1 MKVLRR
7 VLGVLVMIAGI
18 LGLVLSLTG
27 LVGVWV
33 VKPTA
38 AEYANTTIVALNQS
52 VNTSLEAMQVT
63 GQALGATIDSVD
75 ALSAM
80 LGATAATVKDTEP
93 VLNQVN
99 IFMGEKLPTTI
110 ESATSSLESAK
121 QSAQVLDRAV
131 RSLEAFQSV
140 LSGAP
145 LLSAFVEQPE
155 EVYNPEKSMADS
167 LGELASS
174 LEDLPELF
182 TEMAA
187 DMDKADD
194 NLEIIHSNLITMSE
208 SVALISESLGEY
220 QVMIEQSQSSMENL
234 GAMLSNIQNNL
245 PNILNGVAITLSLFF
260 IWLLAAQVVIFSQ
273 GWELYQGTAGQLE
286 GGEAEPEVTEPQ
298 EDEPASEG

>member
-1 MKVLRR
+1 MNVVRR

-18 LGLVLSLTG
+18 LGLALSLTG

-33 VKPTA
+33 IKPTA

-52 VNTSLEAMQVT
+52 VNTSLEAMKVT
-63 GQALGATIDSVD
+63 GQALEATVESVD
-75 ALSAM
+75 ALSSM
-80 LGATAATVKDTEP
+80 LSATAATIRDTEP
-93 VLNQVN
+93 VLNHVN
-99 IFMGEKLPTTI
+99 FFIGERLPTTI
-110 ESATSSLESAK
+110 ESVTTSLESA
-121 QSAQVLDRAV
+121 QQGARVLDSAIQ
-131 RSLEAFQSV
+131 SLESFQSV

-155 EVYNPEKSMADS
+155 QAYDPEKPMAES
-167 LGELASS
+167 LGELATS

-194 NLEIIHSNLITMSE
+194 NLEIIYSNLTTMSE

-220 QVMIEQSQSSMENL
+220 EVMIEQSQSSMENL

-245 PNILNGVAITLSLFF
+245 TNILNGVAITFSLFF

-273 GWELYQGTAGQLE
+273 GWELYQGTADQLE

-298 EDEPASEG
+298 EDEPASES

>member
-1 MKVLRR
+1 MNVVRR

-18 LGLVLSLTG
+18 LGLALSLTG

-33 VKPTA
+33 IKPTA

-52 VNTSLEAMQVT
+52 VNTSLEAMKVT
-63 GQALGATIDSVD
+63 GQALEATVESVD
-75 ALSAM
+75 ALSSM
-80 LGATAATVKDTEP
+80 LSATAATIRDTEP
-93 VLNQVN
+93 VLNHVN
-99 IFMGEKLPTTI
+99 FFIGERLPTTI
-110 ESATSSLESAK
+110 ESVTTSLESA
-121 QSAQVLDRAV
+121 QQGARVLDSAIQ
-131 RSLEAFQSV
+131 SLESFQSV

-155 EVYNPEKSMADS
+155 QAYDPEKPMAES
-167 LGELASS
+167 LGELATS

-194 NLEIIHSNLITMSE
+194 NLEIIYSNLTTMSE

-220 QVMIEQSQSSMENL
+220 EVMIEQSQSSMENL
-234 GAMLSNIQNNL
+234 GTMLSNIQNNL
-245 PNILNGVAITLSLFF
+245 TNILNGVAITFSLFF

-273 GWELYQGTAGQLE
+273 GWELYQGTADQLE

-298 EDEPASEG
+298 EDEPASES

>member
-1 MKVLRR
+1 MKVMRR
-7 VLGVLVMIAGI
+7 ILGILVMSAGI

-38 AEYANTTIVALNQS
+38 AEYANTIIVALNES
-52 VNTSLEAMQVT
+52 ISTSLEAMQVT

-80 LGATAATVKDTEP
+80 LAATAATVKDTEP

-99 IFMGEKLPTTI
+99 ILMGEKLPTTI
-110 ESATSSLESAK
+110 ESATNSLESA
-121 QSAQVLDRAV
+121 QQAAQVLDSAI

-155 EVYNPEKSMADS
+155 AAYDPEKSMADS

-182 TEMAA
+182 TEMAVN
-187 DMDKADD
+187 MDKADD
-194 NLEIIHSNLITMSE
+194 NLETIQNNLTTMSE
-208 SVALISESLGEY
+208 SVGLISKSLGEY
-220 QVMIEQSQSSMENL
+220 QVMIGQSQSSMENL
-234 GAMLSNIQNNL
+234 GVMLSNVQSNL
-245 PNILNGVAITLSLFF
+245 PNILNGIAIVLSLFF
-260 IWLLAAQVVIFSQ
+260 LWLLAAQIVIFSQ
-273 GWELYQGTAGQLE
+273 GWELYQGTASHME
-286 GGEAEPEVTEPQ
+286 GGEDEEPVTDPEVK
-298 EDEPASEG
+298 EPASED

>member
-1 MKVLRR
+1 MNVVRR

-18 LGLVLSLTG
+18 LGLALSLTG

-33 VKPTA
+33 IKPTA

-63 GQALGATIDSVD
+63 GQALEATIESVD
-75 ALSAM
+75 ALSSM
-80 LGATAATVKDTEP
+80 LSATAATIRDTEP
-93 VLNQVN
+93 VLNHVN
-99 IFMGEKLPTTI
+99 FFIGERLPTTI
-110 ESATSSLESAK
+110 ESVTTSLESA
-121 QSAQVLDRAV
+121 QQGARVLDSAIQ
-131 RSLEAFQSV
+131 SLESFQSV

-155 EVYNPEKSMADS
+155 QAYDPEKPMAES
-167 LGELASS
+167 LGELATS

-194 NLEIIHSNLITMSE
+194 NLEIIYSNLTTMSE

-220 QVMIEQSQSSMENL
+220 EVMIEQSQSSMENL

-245 PNILNGVAITLSLFF
+245 QNILNGVAITFSLFF

-298 EDEPASEG
+298 EDEPASES

>member
-1 MKVLRR
+1 
-7 VLGVLVMIAGI
+7 MIAGI

-38 AEYANTTIVALNQS
+38 VEYANTTIVALNQS

-63 GQALGATIDSVD
+63 DQALGATIESID

-80 LGATAATVKDTEP
+80 LAATATTVEDIEP

-99 IFMGEKLPTTI
+99 IFMGEKLPNTI
-110 ESATSSLESAK
+110 ESATTSLESA
-121 QSAQVLDRAV
+121 QQAAVVLDSAIQ
-131 RSLEAFQSV
+131 SLEAFQSV

-155 EVYNPEKSMADS
+155 QAYDPEKPMADS

-182 TEMAA
+182 TEMA
-187 DMDKADD
+187 DNMDKAD
-194 NLEIIHSNLITMSE
+194 NNFETIQSNLTTMSK

-245 PNILNGVAITLSLFF
+245 QNILNGVAITFSLFF

-273 GWELYQGTAGQLE
+273 GWELFQGTASHME
-286 GGEAEPEVTEPQ
+286 GNEAEPEITEAQ
-298 EDEPASEG
+298 EDEIDSEA